1 MHRAMPKALIL
12 INTEVGA
19 EEEVLESIKSLE
31 NVKNASL
38 VYGIYDLFVEIEAE
52 SVEKLKDIITSR
64 IRKIPKVKSTVT
76 MIVVSTNSKT

>member
-1 MHRAMPKALIL
+1 MPRALIL

-19 EEEVLESIKSLE
+19 EEEVLDMVRKIEG
-31 NVKNASL
+31 VQNASL

-52 SVEKLKDIITSR
+52 SIEKLKDVITSK

-76 MIVVSTNSKT
+76 MIVVSTSVKPST

>member
-1 MHRAMPKALIL
+1 MPKALIL

-19 EEEVLESIKSLE
+19 EEEVLDTIKKLE
-31 NVKNASL
+31 GVQNASL

-76 MIVVSTNSKT
+76 MIVVSTNIKT